1 MRTWNIAHG
10 VDVPPADRDYAH
22 ERRKHLPEMARMMV
36 ADAPDLIL
44 LQEVPV
50 WAGPLLAEHTGMAVT
65 MAPAY
70 GAHVPFLHV
79 PLPLAVGAALGNAL
93 PDLIRTQFE
102 GQANALLYGPDLL
115 LVSARRALLNER
127 HRLRG
132 EPRVAQLARLRHRRA
147 GREFAVANIHA
158 DHGDNRQQMERAGFL
173 LERFARGAP
182 AILAGDF
189 NAGPSSP
196 SVRALEGRG
205 WQRGPGRRPHRPH
218 LRPRLRHR
226 RAVHPVAG
234 DPPRSEPKR
243 RPSRA
248 PVRPLARGCGALML
262 NRDQLPALAG
272 VAYLNTG
279 TNGPIPQASLD
290 AMRRARVQ
298 RPGGADRDAVFRAVP
313 RRARPG
319 AGPRPPARWARRPRR
334 SP

>member
-1 MRTWNIAHG
+1 MVVSRTVADDRITLRVRTWNIAHG
-10 VDVPPADRDYAH
+10 VDVPPRDRDYAH
-22 ERRKHLPEMARMMV
+22 ERRKHLPQMARLMV
-36 ADAPDLIL
+36 EDEPDLIL

-102 GQANALLYGPDLL
+102 GQANALLYGADLL

-132 EPRVAQLARLRHRRA
+132 EPRIAQLARLRHRRA

-205 WQRGPGRRPHRPH
+205 WQQEPADVRIDHIFSRGFAIDEPSTRWPATRRDLNRNGGP
-218 LRPRLRHR
+218 
-226 RAVHPVAG
+226 
-234 DPPRSEPKR
+234 
-243 RPSRA
+243 
-248 PVRPLARGCGALML
+248 PVRLSDHSP
-262 NRDQLPALAG
+262 
-272 VAYLNTG
+272 V
-279 TNGPIPQASLD
+279 
-290 AMRRARVQ
+290 
-298 RPGGADRDAVFRAVP
+298 DAVL
-313 RRARPG
+313 
-319 AGPRPPARWARRPRR
+319 
-334 SP
+334 SC